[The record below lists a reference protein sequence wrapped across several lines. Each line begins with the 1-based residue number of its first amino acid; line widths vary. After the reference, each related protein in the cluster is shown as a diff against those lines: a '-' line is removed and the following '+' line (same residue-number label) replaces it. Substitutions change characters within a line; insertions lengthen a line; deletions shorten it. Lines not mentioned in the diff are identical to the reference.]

1 MTTDIKEPE
10 QIVDEITG
18 EIITQEPPDLSQE
31 SFRANTKRVREA
43 DTAEPFEIV
52 GKLIETGWER
62 VHLFSADYWF
72 QTHTFQKCGITRK
85 TTDDLLQ
92 SIFLGEDKAKT
103 LGKHSFKMQL
113 SEMLD
118 YFDFCK
124 ILIEGNWN
132 TIMGDD
138 HTRNAV
144 QNFLSRWQ
152 DKGYG
157 IILSSSNA
165 MTVKI
170 LNEQYA
176 LYQKPY
182 SLVAK
187 TKGFTDD
194 RVLSFPEGSRG
205 ETALHC
211 LEIFGS
217 ISNVSMANIDEL
229 CAVPKIGN
237 KKANMIKEHFSKD
250 CDKNLFKYKVI
261 KVYDNEDKNANQGSM
276 L

>member
-1 MTTDIKEPE
+1 MSE
-10 QIVDEITG
+10 QKQQVDEITG
-18 EIITQEPPDLSQE
+18 EIIDAPDISE
-31 SFRANTKRVREA
+31 EHFRANTRRIREA
-43 DTAEPFEIV
+43 DTAEPYEIV
-52 GKLIETGWER
+52 GELIKTGWER
-62 VHLFSADYWF
+62 NHLFSADYWF
-72 QTHTFQKCGITRK
+72 QTHTFQKCAITRK

-92 SIFLGEDKAKT
+92 SIFMSEDKAKE

-124 ILIEGNWN
+124 ILIEGNW
-132 TIMGDD
+132 TKIMGDD
-138 HTRNAV
+138 HTRV
-144 QNFLSRWQ
+144 MTQNFLSRWQ

-182 SLVAK
+182 SSVAK

-194 RVLSFPEGSRG
+194 RVLAFPEGTRG
-205 ETALHC
+205 ETAINC

-217 ISNVSMANIDEL
+217 ISNVAMASLEEL
-229 CAVPKIGN
+229 QAVPKIGL
-237 KKANMIKEHFSKD
+237 KKATLIKEHFRKD
-250 CDKNLFKYKVI
+250 CQKNVFKYYVEK
-261 KVYDNEDKNANQGSM
+261 KYEEEDKNSKQGK
-276 L
+276 LV